1 MIESDVNNLI
11 DVFELKVR
19 DWWWFLNEF
28 GWKFPFRL
36 FFSLFYIIV
45 IFFICFFCLRPWMG
59 QQNNS
64 GVTKIVMYW
73 NVIGLRCS
81 FRLRRVSRS
90 LANKES
96 VLGNSWRVTKTRHP
110 CHGRGSVQSELNA
123 SHWDM
128 NKTFEGYCTTRI
140 QGGALLA
147 TFLILRR
154 TKKMTR
160 MRKRID
166 MRRKVQQE
174 SDPVNHQ
181 LRKHQLI
188 VKVQNTNRKF
198 DAW

>member
-1 MIESDVNNLI
+1 
-11 DVFELKVR
+11 
-19 DWWWFLNEF
+19 
-28 GWKFPFRL
+28 
-36 FFSLFYIIV
+36 
-45 IFFICFFCLRPWMG
+45 
-59 QQNNS
+59 
-64 GVTKIVMYW
+64 
-73 NVIGLRCS
+73 
-81 FRLRRVSRS
+81 
-90 LANKES
+90 
-96 VLGNSWRVTKTRHP
+96 
-110 CHGRGSVQSELNA
+110 
-123 SHWDM
+123 M

-154 TKKMTR
+154 TKKMSR
-160 MRKRID
+160 MKKRID